1 MFLGPL
7 GTLAGIVAIVVES
20 YIIITMFTRSLII
33 EPALDALFDTIL
45 TREGAGDV
53 VVQGTTKSGRSTRLT
68 AARERALSSVKSF
81 SPGSLVQYV
90 LTLPFNFIPVVGTV
104 VYLYLN
110 GSKLGR
116 SGHKRYFVLKGF
128 SKDECDAFVNDR
140 RGSYISFGMVALV
153 LDLVPLVSVIF
164 TFTNTAGSALWA
176 AKMENETRG
185 GKPDNY
191 KEAQSKAK
199 KIA

>member
-1 MFLGPL
+1 M
-7 GTLAGIVAIVVES
+7 AVVLES
-20 YIIITMFTRSLII
+20 YILITMFTRSLII

-53 VVQGTTKSGRSTRLT
+53 VVQGTSKGGRNTRLT
-68 AARERALSSVKSF
+68 AARERALLSVKSF
-81 SPGSLVQYV
+81 SPSSLVQYV

-116 SGHKRYFVLKGF
+116 SGHKRYFALKGF
-128 SKDECDAFVNDR
+128 SKDECDAFVDDR
-140 RGSYISFGMVALV
+140 RASYISFGMVALV

-164 TFTNTAGSALWA
+164 SFTNTAGSALWA
-176 AKMENETRG
+176 AKMEKQTRN